1 LVWLG
6 LGWNFLEILLKEPLS
21 SFCNMETFCK
31 EWLAKVAE
39 APYVLQVGLQGYL
52 YGVCCWIQ
60 ESQEENK
67 WLDVPTL
74 EECMEY
80 SEDDLADFHNVED
93 SFGLDLKN
101 LPSTPLP
108 TESELADLLEQVSKE
123 ASEKIPK
130 ELFILKTL
138 LEGDELSEEQK
149 ECMKAFLA
157 QPPQP
162 QEPLQPP
169 QQLPSKPKK
178 FHMTRRTHGRR
189 AITPIKRRHG
199 HRVSSRHRTRVASRK
214 ESKQTV

>member
-1 LVWLG
+1 
-6 LGWNFLEILLKEPLS
+6 
-21 SFCNMETFCK
+21 METFCK
-31 EWLAKVAE
+31 EWLTKVAE
-39 APYVLQVGLQGYL
+39 VPYVLQVGLQGYL

-80 SEDDLADFHNVED
+80 SEEDLAEFHRED
-93 SFGLDLKN
+93 SFGLDLTN

-157 QPPQP
+157 QPPPP
-162 QEPLQPP
+162 QELPRPP
-169 QQLPSKPKK
+169 AKPKK
-178 FHMTRRTHGRR
+178 IHMTRRTHGRR

-199 HRVSSRHRTRVASRK
+199 HRVSSRHRTRIASRK